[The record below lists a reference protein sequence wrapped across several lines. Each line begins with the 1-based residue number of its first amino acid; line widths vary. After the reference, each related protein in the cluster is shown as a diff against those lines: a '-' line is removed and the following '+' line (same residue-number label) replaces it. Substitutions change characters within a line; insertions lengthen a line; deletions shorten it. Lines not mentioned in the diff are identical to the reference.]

1 MLSKGAC
8 PTGVVEGLLMML
20 TSPDPTEKAKA
31 AAALCNICSETDENR
46 ELVVQSGGLPFLIDM
61 LVHP

>member
-1 MLSKGAC
+1 
-8 PTGVVEGLLMML
+8 MML